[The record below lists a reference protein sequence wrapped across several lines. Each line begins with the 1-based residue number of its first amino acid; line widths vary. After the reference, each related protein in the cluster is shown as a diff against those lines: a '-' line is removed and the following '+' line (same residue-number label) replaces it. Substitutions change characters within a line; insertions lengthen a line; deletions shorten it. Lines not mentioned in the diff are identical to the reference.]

1 MQATAKL
8 LRVGAL
14 FVAATLLSSFAFAQ
28 AKTYRVG
35 SGSPAQ
41 QLATVESDTE
51 FETFTGRTE
60 KVTGSLTFDPAKR
73 TGSGRIT
80 VDAASIKTGIDLR
93 DEHMRSADWLDTAK
107 FPTITFET
115 TEVRHIRGDQYRV
128 TGRFTMHGVTRTITT
143 TATVRHRPESDAT
156 RSAGFRGDVL
166 RVAVNF
172 NVKLADYGIV
182 ISPRARGKVAGT
194 VRLNVVVFGQSGS

>member
-1 MQATAKL
+1 MQATASF
-8 LRVGAL
+8 LRVGAV
-14 FVAATLLSSFAFAQ
+14 FAVAALLSSFAFAQ

-35 SGSPAQ
+35 AGSPAQ

-60 KVTGSLTFDPAKR
+60 KVTGSLNFDVAKR

-93 DEHMRSADWLDTAK
+93 DEHMRSADWMDTGK

-128 TGRFTMHGVTRTITT
+128 TGRFTMRGVTRTVTA
-143 TATVRHRPESDAT
+143 TATVRHRPESEAT
-156 RSAGFRGDVL
+156 RNAGFRGDVL

-172 NVKLADYGIV
+172 DIKLADYGVV
-182 ISPRARGKVAGT
+182 ISARARGKVAET
-194 VRLNVVVFGQSGS
+194 VRLNVVVFGQTGA